1 MCKVRMY
8 SRNGLLFLYIH
19 ARWSNQQPPAPRDY
33 HHHITLYHNNTTEAR
48 HYLLHKARLLTN
60 SCWKKSVASVAATAL
75 LVRTRG
81 QEVSI
86 FCMNIEYWSHFIAT
100 YQYNNC
106 HIDAWTSLNYLCVRC
121 FVTLFILAHNIS
133 TLASKTINHLE
144 KFYEYLKDEL
154 CQYFI

>member
-1 MCKVRMY
+1 MKTWWGRERQGINRIRNNRSAIIVNHWTIVGRRRRKKLWPFSSRWRRSQSLPPGRRSVCKVRMY

-48 HYLLHKARLLTN
+48 HYLFRMARLLTN
-60 SCWKKSVASVAATAL
+60 SCWEKRVASVATSAL

-86 FCMNIEYWSHFIAT
+86 FCMNIAYWSHFIAT
-100 YQYNNC
+100 Y
-106 HIDAWTSLNYLCVRC
+106 
-121 FVTLFILAHNIS
+121 
-133 TLASKTINHLE
+133 
-144 KFYEYLKDEL
+144 
-154 CQYFI
+154 